1 MILLLSLMVALAAE
15 PPPRP
20 APPLAIAGEC
30 SDAKE
35 LSRGESRDC
44 LSVSLPLSDVA
55 AYLGEANAYTHL
67 RALYRVDTAELA
79 YKAAEADRRAEW
91 WQARHAEAIAPVR
104 FIDRPSVAV
113 ATGVLVGLGT
123 TLLAAKSLQ
132 AVNDG

>member
-1 MILLLSLMVALAAE
+1 MIFLLSIVALAAD

-20 APPLAIAGEC
+20 GPLPRIDGEC
-30 SDAKE
+30 VDAID
-35 LSRGESRDC
+35 LYPGDSRDC

-79 YKAAEADRRAEW
+79 YQAAEADRRAEW
-91 WQARHAEAIAPVR
+91 WQARHAEAIEPLR

>member
-1 MILLLSLMVALAAE
+1 MILLLSLMVAQAAE

-35 LSRGESRDC
+35 LARGVSRDC

-79 YKAAEADRRAEW
+79 YQAAEADRRAEW
-91 WQARHAEAIAPVR
+91 WQLPRSSSRARG
-104 FIDRPSVAV
+104 RPCRMRRSR
-113 ATGVLVGLGT
+113 
-123 TLLAAKSLQ
+123 KSS
-132 AVNDG
+132 GRES